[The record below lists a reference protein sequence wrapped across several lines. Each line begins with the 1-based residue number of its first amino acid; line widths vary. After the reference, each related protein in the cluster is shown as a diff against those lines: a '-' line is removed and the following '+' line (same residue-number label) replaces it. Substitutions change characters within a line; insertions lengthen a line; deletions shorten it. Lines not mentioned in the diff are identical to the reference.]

1 MNLPSAQSTS
11 VFPSFQPPAS
21 LRHARTVLVVEAP
34 GALRLLGDDPVQ
46 QSVVLTQ
53 MRMLNARMLAQ
64 VAPDA
69 VIGPL
74 ITADWDGLDLATTLE
89 EMGYCGAFYILS
101 RPLPRAELVLHEMRA
116 CCPGLTISLI
126 ETP

>member
-1 MNLPSAQSTS
+1 MIRPSAQNISLH
-11 VFPSFQPPAS
+11 PLIQPPDT
-21 LRHARTVLVVEAP
+21 LRQARTVLVVEAP
-34 GALRLLGDDPVQ
+34 GALRLLSDNPGQ
-46 QSVVLTQ
+46 QGVVMTQ

-74 ITADWDGLDLATTLE
+74 IADGWDSLDLATALE
-89 EMGYCGAFYILS
+89 DMGYHGSLHILS
-101 RPLPRAELVLHEMRA
+101 RPLPRAELVLREVCA
-116 CCPGLTISLI
+116 CCPGLTISLV